1 MTRRC
6 LVLVCAAV
14 AAAPQ
19 RQQPPTFRSETRLV
33 VLQATV
39 RDSHGVLVSDLDQ
52 RAFTV
57 YENGQPQ
64 PITLFHRDDVPVSIG
79 LVIDN
84 SGSMRTAR
92 PRVEA
97 AARSFANAS
106 NPLDELFVENFADT
120 VHLDI
125 PMTTDPRA
133 LKEGLGAID
142 AIGGTALY
150 DALKTAQAYLDA
162 HAARQRRALV
172 VVTDGNDNASEATL
186 ADVEKQA
193 EARDTVIYAI
203 GLFGS
208 NPSSEKRGRHDLD
221 ALTSRTGGTAY
232 YPATLD
238 DIDGVAVQ
246 LARQIRSQYTI
257 AYAPLNQKLD
267 GSYRSIRVTAT
278 GHGHLT
284 VQTRPGYR
292 ATGK

>member
-1 MTRRC
+1 MTRRSLL
-6 LVLVCAAV
+6 LVWAALVTA
-14 AAAPQ
+14 Q
-19 RQQPPTFRSETRLV
+19 TQQPPTFRSETRLV

-39 RDSHGVLVSDLDQ
+39 RDSHGALVSDLGQ
-52 RAFTV
+52 SAFTV
-57 YENGQPQ
+57 YENGRTQ
-64 PITLFHRDDVPVSIG
+64 PIRLFRRDDVPVAIG

-84 SGSMRTAR
+84 SGSMRPAR

-97 AARSFANAS
+97 AARAFANAS

-120 VHLDI
+120 VHVDI
-125 PMTTDPRA
+125 PMTGDLRT

-150 DALKTAQAYLDA
+150 DALRTAQAYLDA
-162 HAARQRRALV
+162 HGSRQRRALV

-203 GLFGS
+203 GLFGT
-208 NPSSEKRGRHDLD
+208 NPSTVKRGRHDLD

-238 DIDGVAVQ
+238 DVGPVAVQ

-257 AYAPLNQKLD
+257 AYAPLNQKMD
-267 GSYRSIRVTAT
+267 GSYRSIRVTVADPR
-278 GHGHLT
+278 HLI

-292 ATGK
+292 APNK